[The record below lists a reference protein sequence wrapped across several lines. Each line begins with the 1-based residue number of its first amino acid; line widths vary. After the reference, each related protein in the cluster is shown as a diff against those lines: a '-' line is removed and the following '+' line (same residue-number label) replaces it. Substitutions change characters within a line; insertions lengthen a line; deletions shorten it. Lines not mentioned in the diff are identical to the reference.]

1 MLLIILIYG
10 NKYGNLQTIGLSIQ
24 DIVIKLISSILVII
38 AFCTIFNFITILCK
52 EITTSLTICTL
63 LFIVLFVMQAAISP
77 IANQLPYEKAVD
89 ENGKIVVTDKPN
101 LLYNDFKVKT
111 ARILYLANP
120 EGQAM
125 EIYDNTLEEPIFIYQ
140 LPIYSCG
147 LIVIINVLGI
157 TLFNRKELK

>member
-1 MLLIILIYG
+1 MYG

-89 ENGKIVVTDKPN
+89 EKIRETTRRVFAIC
-101 LLYNDFKVKT
+101 YCF
-111 ARILYLANP
+111 Y
-120 EGQAM
+120 
-125 EIYDNTLEEPIFIYQ
+125 
-140 LPIYSCG
+140 
-147 LIVIINVLGI
+147 
-157 TLFNRKELK
+157 RKFPL

>member
-1 MLLIILIYG
+1 MVADSAYFDVG
-10 NKYGNLQTIGLSIQ
+10 VEYSNVTENDG
-24 DIVIKLISSILVII
+24 
-38 AFCTIFNFITILCK
+38 FNQRVSFTDYTDEYKI
-52 EITTSLTICTL
+52 
-63 LFIVLFVMQAAISP
+63 
-77 IANQLPYEKAVD
+77 

>member
-1 MLLIILIYG
+1 MYG

-38 AFCTIFNFITILCK
+38 AFCTI
-52 EITTSLTICTL
+52 

>member
-1 MLLIILIYG
+1 MHIIIY
-10 NKYGNLQTIGLSIQ
+10 SI
-24 DIVIKLISSILVII
+24 VCYAGS
-38 AFCTIFNFITILCK
+38 NITNSK
-52 EITTSLTICTL
+52 S
-63 LFIVLFVMQAAISP
+63 
-77 IANQLPYEKAVD
+77 LPYEKAVD